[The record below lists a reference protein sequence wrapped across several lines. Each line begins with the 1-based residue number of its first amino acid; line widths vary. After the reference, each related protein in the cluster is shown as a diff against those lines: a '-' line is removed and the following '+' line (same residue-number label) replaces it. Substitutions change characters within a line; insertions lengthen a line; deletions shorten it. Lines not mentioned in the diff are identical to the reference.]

1 MLCKGSVQELTGKR
15 DCWLPADTTSTFRLC
30 RRCHFYRVTE
40 ILDVLTQSYES
51 DILHPPYELFLS
63 DKHFLQE
70 LLHPG
75 REQALLH
82 LLASLSLRNTI
93 QFQSLLERFKS
104 YSVFSILLTKRIQAH
119 QHGPRCKMYRKCMLD
134 PKLYMSELLCWNCW
148 PCIAWILKQ
157 KNSRLLQNYTNN
169 FGLFYQRLTFDQF
182 TNIGPRIFVDF
193 LVSLHLLQKDHHI
206 RIFIDHCF
214 RHFPLDDLTSFLTQ
228 FFQSP
233 VMLFLFFEEKQNEF
247 LPLPLRDVTVVSSFK
262 QKIKQHIKQKTD
274 TYKEELV
281 MRTWHPSRLFT
292 WCFDIEEL
300 KDFD

>member
-1 MLCKGSVQELTGKR
+1 MS
-15 DCWLPADTTSTFRLC
+15 
-30 RRCHFYRVTE
+30 
-40 ILDVLTQSYES
+40 DV
-51 DILHPPYELFLS
+51 
-63 DKHFLQE
+63 
-70 LLHPG
+70 
-75 REQALLH
+75 
-82 LLASLSLRNTI
+82 
-93 QFQSLLERFKS
+93 
-104 YSVFSILLTKRIQAH
+104 
-119 QHGPRCKMYRKCMLD
+119 
-134 PKLYMSELLCWNCW
+134 LCWNCW

-157 KNSRLLQNYTNN
+157 KNSRLLQNYTSN

-182 TNIGPRIFVDF
+182 TTIGPRIFVDF

-233 VMLFLFFEEKQNEF
+233 VMLPLFFEQKQNEF
-247 LPLPLRDVTVVSSFK
+247 LPLPFRDDTVVSSFK
-262 QKIKQHIKQKTD
+262 QKIKDHIKQKTD